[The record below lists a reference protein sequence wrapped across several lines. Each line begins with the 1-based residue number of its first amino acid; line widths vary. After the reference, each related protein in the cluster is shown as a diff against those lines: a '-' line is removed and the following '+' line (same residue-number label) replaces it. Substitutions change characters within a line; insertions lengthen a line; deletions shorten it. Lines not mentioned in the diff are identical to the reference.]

1 MLRMDK
7 LDFALEVMVVGFF
20 VVLVTLFLLYGI
32 LLVFNRIFNKESK
45 KISSSDPKQKNLGK
59 VETEPDNSIITAVIT
74 AAVYGYL
81 ESTTPSYHAT
91 NFRVTAYPVGGGAA
105 NSWQLIGR
113 RQLMEGKAELET
125 TRRNKNREKI

>member
-32 LLVFNRIFNKESK
+32 LLVFNRIFNKER
-45 KISSSDPKQKNLGK
+45 SSSDNNLK
-59 VETEPDNSIITAVIT
+59 TLAKTETGPDNSILTAVIT

-81 ESTTPSYHAT
+81 ESATPSYHAT

-113 RQLMEGKAELET
+113 RQLMEGKAELDT

>member
-32 LLVFNRIFNKESK
+32 LLVFNRIFNKEL
-45 KISSSDPKQKNLGK
+45 SSSDNNLK
-59 VETEPDNSIITAVIT
+59 YLAKAETRPDNSILTAVIT

-81 ESTTPSYHAT
+81 ESATPSYHAA
-91 NFRVTAYPVGGGAA
+91 NFRVTAYPMGGGAA